1 MRQTKRFAVVGSDAR
16 QAAAGRAL
24 ARAGYTVGGVQQLP
38 QADYILLPLPLEQAD
53 LPLAQL
59 LGMAKPGAL
68 ALGGK
73 VTDSARTIAR
83 AAGVELVDYFARP
96 ELTVY
101 NAIPT
106 AEGCIGILL
115 ERRSRTLWGAAVLVL
130 GFGPVG
136 RALAVRLAALGARV
150 TVAARRPVQRAM
162 AEELGLRAV
171 PLTELAAAAAAFD
184 TVVNTIP
191 DRGSGLKAR
200 RHGLCRRPA
209 AGAHGAARAEPAD
222 GLGTGNG
229 RGGAGAHG
237 ASHFAG
243 AGGED
248 MITEKKGCLAFAVC
262 GSFCTL
268 EDALGA
274 AQALTAQGWTLLPV
288 MSFAAQQDTRFGTG
302 ESWRQRLQAVTGHP
316 VLDTLQAVEPLGPRR
331 LAQALVVAPCTGA
344 TLARLAAG
352 LSDTPVTLAA
362 KSLLR
367 VGSPVV
373 LAVSTND
380 GLGASG
386 ENMARLCQRKHYYF
400 VPYGQDDPFAKPQ
413 SLKADLALLP
423 AAVDAAL
430 RGEQLQPVL
439 LGQRNV

>member
-1 MRQTKRFAVVGSDAR
+1 M
-16 QAAAGRAL
+16 
-24 ARAGYTVGGVQQLP
+24 
-38 QADYILLPLPLEQAD
+38 
-53 LPLAQL
+53 
-59 LGMAKPGAL
+59 
-68 ALGGK
+68 
-73 VTDSARTIAR
+73 TI
-83 AAGVELVDYFARP
+83 
-96 ELTVY
+96 
-101 NAIPT
+101 
-106 AEGCIGILL
+106 
-115 ERRSRTLWGAAVLVL
+115 
-130 GFGPVG
+130 
-136 RALAVRLAALGARV
+136 
-150 TVAARRPVQRAM
+150 
-162 AEELGLRAV
+162 
-171 PLTELAAAAAAFD
+171 
-184 TVVNTIP
+184 
-191 DRGSGLKAR
+191 
-200 RHGLCRRPA
+200 
-209 AGAHGAARAEPAD
+209 
-222 GLGTGNG
+222 
-229 RGGAGAHG
+229 
-237 ASHFAG
+237 
-243 AGGED
+243 
-248 MITEKKGCLAFAVC
+248 EKKGCLAFAVC

-288 MSFAAQQDTRFGTG
+288 MSFAVQQDTRFGTG
-302 ESWRQRLQAVTGHP
+302 KSWRQRLQAVTGHP

-331 LAQALVVAPCTGA
+331 LAQA
-344 TLARLAAG
+344 
-352 LSDTPVTLAA
+352 VTLAA

>member
-1 MRQTKRFAVVGSDAR
+1 MAYGLSIFCYV
-16 QAAAGRAL
+16 RA
-24 ARAGYTVGGVQQLP
+24 Q
-38 QADYILLPLPLEQAD
+38 
-53 LPLAQL
+53 
-59 LGMAKPGAL
+59 
-68 ALGGK
+68 
-73 VTDSARTIAR
+73 
-83 AAGVELVDYFARP
+83 
-96 ELTVY
+96 
-101 NAIPT
+101 N
-106 AEGCIGILL
+106 
-115 ERRSRTLWGAAVLVL
+115 
-130 GFGPVG
+130 
-136 RALAVRLAALGARV
+136 
-150 TVAARRPVQRAM
+150 
-162 AEELGLRAV
+162 
-171 PLTELAAAAAAFD
+171 
-184 TVVNTIP
+184 
-191 DRGSGLKAR
+191 
-200 RHGLCRRPA
+200 
-209 AGAHGAARAEPAD
+209 
-222 GLGTGNG
+222 
-229 RGGAGAHG
+229 
-237 ASHFAG
+237 
-243 AGGED
+243 
-248 MITEKKGCLAFAVC
+248 
-262 GSFCTL
+262 
-268 EDALGA
+268 ALGA
-274 AQALTAQGWTLLPV
+274 AKTSAYYAVAPFIGTALSCIIWRDALSVQYFLALAV
-288 MSFAAQQDTRFGTG
+288 MLAGSV
-302 ESWRQRLQAVTGHP
+302 LV